1 MLNWLIFGVP
11 WQIQVTA
18 LVVLACLV
26 IFLAT
31 MIFGIGP
38 VVRVLRVI
46 GLPLLGILGAIGLLS
61 RAQQQGYKARK
72 VEEDT
77 AARKAEVVVDN
88 TRTDVQGLPDDKL
101 DERVDKWSRH

>member
-1 MLNWLIFGVP
+1 MLSWIVFGIP

-18 LVVLACLV
+18 LVVVAGLL

-38 VVRVLRVI
+38 VARVLKVI

-61 RAQQQGYKARK
+61 RAQQKGYGERKA
-72 VEEDT
+72 EEDQ
-77 AARKAEVVVDN
+77 AAKHAEVVVDQ

-101 DERVDKWSRH
+101 DERTDRWTR